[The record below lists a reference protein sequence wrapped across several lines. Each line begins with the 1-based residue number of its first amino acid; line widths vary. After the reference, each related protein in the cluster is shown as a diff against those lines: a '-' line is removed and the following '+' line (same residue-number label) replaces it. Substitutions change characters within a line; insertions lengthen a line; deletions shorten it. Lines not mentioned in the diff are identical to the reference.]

1 MIVLSSVVMS
11 PSPLTSSQ
19 IALPYGE
26 RVERIGGDR
35 RPFQFITFG
44 ELVAVFQIDLAV
56 EKRIGVVGLRH
67 DTDGVV
73 TVERTDGIPLF
84 GDVRTHGALR
94 GGDDVVQTAHAHHLV
109 AVDRDVGADVPVDL
123 AGQHAGI
130 DLKIETAV
138 ADLRRPQIGLGC
150 SGARDRGDRIVVEDV
165 RRDRI
170 VIVADHVQAA
180 AEKSEVDTDVGL
192 RGGLPNRA
200 QHRRTNLRRS
210 SRRGCCRRRSC
221 PSRSRRSRRSCRCRC
236 YRSCL
241 SSPADGSKRRVPA
254 HPSRRVR

>member
-1 MIVLSSVVMS
+1 MGYPSLVMCE
-11 PSPLTSSQ
+11 PT
-19 IALPYGE
+19 
-26 RVERIGGDR
+26 
-35 RPFQFITFG
+35 
-44 ELVAVFQIDLAV
+44 
-56 EKRIGVVGLRH
+56 
-67 DTDGVV
+67 
-73 TVERTDGIPLF
+73 
-84 GDVRTHGALR
+84 GALR

-192 RGGLPNRA
+192 RGGLPTERSIGERTFVG
-200 QHRRTNLRRS
+200 RR
-210 SRRGCCRRRSC
+210 
-221 PSRSRRSRRSCRCRC
+221 
-236 YRSCL
+236 
-241 SSPADGSKRRVPA
+241 DGGVA
-254 HPSRRVR
+254 EGVAAVEIEAIEA